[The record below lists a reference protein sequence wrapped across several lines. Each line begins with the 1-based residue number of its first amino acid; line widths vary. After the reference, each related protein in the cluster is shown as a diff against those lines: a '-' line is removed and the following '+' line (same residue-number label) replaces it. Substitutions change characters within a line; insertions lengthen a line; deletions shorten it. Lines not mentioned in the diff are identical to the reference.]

1 LSKLKKIDI
10 RTKIQYMY
18 QKLHITIWGK

>member
-1 LSKLKKIDI
+1 
-10 RTKIQYMY
+10 MY